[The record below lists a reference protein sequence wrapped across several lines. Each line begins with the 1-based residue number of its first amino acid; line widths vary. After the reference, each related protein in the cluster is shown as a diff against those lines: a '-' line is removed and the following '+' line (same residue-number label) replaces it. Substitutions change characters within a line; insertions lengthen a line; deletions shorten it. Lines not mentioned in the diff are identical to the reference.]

1 MEFKQIV
8 SVLHSILEE
17 SKVGVL
23 TAIDDRG
30 YPHSRWMTP
39 ALLPRFPGRLFAV
52 TGSRFGKV
60 GFIRENPKVEW
71 AFQSRTLD
79 RIVSLKGKA
88 FVVDEP
94 ELKVEVLEA
103 IGPNLQVFWRINPK
117 AGDLVVLETEIEE
130 AVLFH
135 PLKQESFRA
144 EADHV

>member
-1 MEFKQIV
+1 MDFNQIV
-8 SVLHSILEE
+8 SVLHSLLEE

-23 TAIDDRG
+23 TTVDDRG

-79 RIVSLKGKA
+79 RIVSLKGRA

-130 AVLFH
+130 ATLFL

-144 EADHV
+144 EASHG

>member
-1 MEFKQIV
+1 MEFKEIISALQ
-8 SVLHSILEE
+8 SLLEE

-23 TAIDDRG
+23 TTIDERG

-39 ALLPRFPGRLFAV
+39 VLMPRFPGRLFAV

-60 GFIRENPKVEW
+60 RNIEANPKVEW

-130 AVLFH
+130 ATLFV
-135 PLKQESFRA
+135 PLKQESHRA
-144 EADHV
+144 EASHG

>member
-1 MEFKQIV
+1 MEFKEILA
-8 SVLHSILEE
+8 VLQSLLEE

-23 TAIDDRG
+23 TSIDDRG

-39 ALLPRFPGRLFAV
+39 AVLPRFPGRLFAV

-60 GFIRENPKVEW
+60 RNIQADPKVEW

-79 RIVSLKGKA
+79 RIVSLKGRA

-130 AVLFH
+130 AVLFL
-135 PLKQESFRA
+135 PLKQESHRA
-144 EADHV
+144 EASHG

>member
-1 MEFKQIV
+1 MEFKEIL
-8 SVLHSILEE
+8 SVLHSLLED

-23 TAIDDRG
+23 TSIDEKG
-30 YPHSRWMTP
+30 YPQSRWMTP

-52 TGSRFGKV
+52 TGSAFGKV
-60 GFIRENPKVEW
+60 GHIRANPKVEW

-79 RIVSLKGKA
+79 RVVSLKGNA

-117 AGDLVVLETEIEE
+117 ARDLVVLETEIEQ
-130 AVLFH
+130 AVLFL
-135 PLKQESFRA
+135 PLKQESHRA
-144 EADHV
+144 EASHG

>member
-1 MEFKQIV
+1 MDFNQIV
-8 SVLHSILEE
+8 SVLHSLLEE

-23 TAIDDRG
+23 TTVDDRG

-79 RIVSLKGKA
+79 RIVSLKGRA

-130 AVLFH
+130 ATLFL
-135 PLKQESFRA
+135 PLKQEFFRA
-144 EADHV
+144 EASHG